1 MTGPEPTG
9 PEPSRPEPALAFW
22 RAAREAAPARAR
34 VEIDTLIAVAA
45 RLMRD
50 TGLSGRPSDFVA
62 EAVRTLADAGELI
75 LPSDATAKARRANYD
90 WRCTPALPLFVMAVR
105 APPPRPPALRREHAW
120 HPDLAFLAAERRLD
134 KPEVWLAID
143 AWLKRSGGGTDVVS
157 IRERSFEIFH
167 DEKRLDAALG
177 YKFFRTGALT
187 LRCLRCEE
195 VPEPLAARFCR
206 TARWHSALV
215 IENKDTFR
223 SACLINAELR
233 LFAAV
238 VFGEGDAFPKRAP
251 DLLLLSEES
260 PFDEVQYFGDIDA
273 AGFDIAARAEQA
285 VLALGGALGGHF
297 AFRPAADLYRALFA
311 AGTPV
316 GEYGAMTAAARDFL
330 QHHGLERLDGGS
342 LDGRRIPQEALARPA
357 LRAVLENIRP

>member
-1 MTGPEPTG
+1 MTVPEPTD
-9 PEPSRPEPALAFW
+9 PEPALAFW
-22 RAAREAAPARAR
+22 RAAREAAPGRAR

-90 WRCTPALPLFVMAVR
+90 WRCTPALPLFVTAVR

-134 KPEVWLAID
+134 KPEIWLAID
-143 AWLKRSGGGTDVVS
+143 AWLKRSGDGTDVVS

-167 DEKRLDAALG
+167 DEKQLDAALG
-177 YKFFRTGALT
+177 YKFFRTGAIT
-187 LRCLRCEE
+187 LRRLRCEE

-206 TARWHSALV
+206 TARWRSALV

-238 VFGEGDAFPKRAP
+238 IFGEGDAFPKRAP
-251 DLLLLSEES
+251 DLLLLSEECRSRSSVFRRHRRGRVRHRRACRAGRPGAWWTLRLPSRHRPLPGFEGGWPSGWKLWQDECRGQS
-260 PFDEVQYFGDIDA
+260 PSAPVRPGRYGCRSPGRAPHTAGSPGAPRAPGRFFSKGD
-273 AGFDIAARAEQA
+273 FSR
-285 VLALGGALGGHF
+285 HT
-297 AFRPAADLYRALFA
+297 PA
-311 AGTPV
+311 
-316 GEYGAMTAAARDFL
+316 
-330 QHHGLERLDGGS
+330 
-342 LDGRRIPQEALARPA
+342 
-357 LRAVLENIRP
+357 